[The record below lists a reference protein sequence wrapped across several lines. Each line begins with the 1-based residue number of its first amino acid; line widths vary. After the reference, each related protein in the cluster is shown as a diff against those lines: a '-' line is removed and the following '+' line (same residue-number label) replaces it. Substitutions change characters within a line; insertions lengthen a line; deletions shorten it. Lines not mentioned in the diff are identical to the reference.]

1 VLTYA
6 EVDERML
13 TQVMRR
19 TNRVAKAM
27 LTERQKEPAEAVPKE
42 LTCGLTGAQCP
53 PNNHG

>member
-1 VLTYA
+1 MLTYA
-6 EVDERML
+6 EVDECL

-42 LTCGLTGAQCP
+42 LTCGLTGASFP
-53 PNNHG
+53 PNNLG